1 MIEFGSDFHYID
13 SYFSG
18 RAHLTDV
25 YRNAMLMADGRQSVV
40 ALIRQNG
47 WKRLW
52 MPEYF
57 CYEVIETIKQQTEAE
72 IEYYHDLPGCDDASV
87 IKQLPFE
94 GGDALFRVNYFGTRD
109 GRSNKDI
116 SVPVIEDH
124 THDLLGHWA
133 LYSDAD
139 WCIASLRK
147 TLPVPMGGMVWGPK
161 GFKVQG
167 SRFKDSGLKIQDSG
181 FKFCEEIAAERW
193 EGMEMKAH
201 YLKGETVEK
210 EAFRKKY
217 LETEDWF
224 DVAEPIEIDA
234 RTKDFLGQLDI
245 NAWQGAKRRNWELLR
260 SLVNAKCLLPEDDSC
275 TPFSFVV
282 MADSRQERE
291 RLRKRLIERAVYPA
305 VLWNVPDTVSRE
317 VKDFSER
324 MLSIHCDGRYTEDD
338 IRQLAVIINEAIEK

>member
-25 YRNAMLMADGRQSVV
+25 YRNATMMADGRQCVV

-72 IEYYHDLPGCDDASV
+72 IKYYHDLPGCDDASV

-94 GGDALFRVNYFGTRD
+94 VGDVLFRVNYFGIRD
-109 GRSNKDI
+109 VRSNKDI
-116 SVPVIEDH
+116 PVPVIEDH

-147 TLPVPMGGMVWGPK
+147 TLPVPIGGMVWSPK
-161 GFKVQG
+161 QFHV
-167 SRFKDSGLKIQDSG
+167 SC
-181 FKFCEEIAAERW
+181 FKFQLPSEEIAAERW
-193 EGMEMKAH
+193 EGMEMKAR
-201 YLKGETVEK
+201 YLKGEAVEK
-210 EAFRKKY
+210 EDFRKKY

-224 DVAEPIEIDA
+224 DVAEPTEIDA
-234 RTKDFLGQLDI
+234 RTKEYLGQIDI
-245 NAWQGAKRRNWELLR
+245 NAWQGAKRRNRELLR
-260 SLVNAKCLLPEDDSC
+260 SLVNVKSLLLEDDTC

-282 MADSRQERE
+282 IADSHQERE

-305 VLWNVPDTVSRE
+305 VLWNVPDTVTKDVR
-317 VKDFSER
+317 DFSER

>member
-1 MIEFGSDFHYID
+1 MIEFGSDFHCID

-25 YRNAMLMADGRQSVV
+25 YRNATMMADGRQCVV

-72 IEYYHDLPGCDDASV
+72 IKYYHDLPGCDDASV

-94 GGDALFRVNYFGTRD
+94 EGDVLFRVDFFGIRD

-116 SVPVIEDH
+116 PVPVIEDH

-147 TLPVPMGGMVWGPK
+147 TLPIPMGGFLWSPK
-161 GFKVQG
+161 QLRVESLEFRDG
-167 SRFKDSGLKIQDSG
+167 SELIVSN
-181 FKFCEEIAAERW
+181 EEIAAVRW
-193 EGMEMKAH
+193 EGMEMKAR
-201 YLKGETVEK
+201 YLKGEAVGK

-224 DVAEPIEIDA
+224 DVAEPTAIDA
-234 RTKDFLGQLDI
+234 RTKEFLGQLDI
-245 NAWQGAKRRNWELLR
+245 IAWQGAKRRNWELLR
-260 SLVNAKCLLPEDDSC
+260 SLVNVKCLSPEDDSC

-282 MADSRQERE
+282 VAECHQERE

-305 VLWNVPDTVSRE
+305 VLWNVPDTVTKDVR
-317 VKDFSER
+317 DFSER